1 LPPPGVPAAASAI
14 ERPPM
19 IRYILGRLGQS
30 IVLLFVVSLIGY
42 VLLQL
47 APGSPLAQFAFTPG
61 MGQDELQRIAEQMGL
76 DRPLF
81 LQYFDWLGHLLTGNW
96 GLSYR
101 DGRPVLAIIG
111 GHLLP
116 TLLLMGSAMVI
127 AVTFGIWLGI
137 ASAARRNSAFDY
149 LSTTL
154 AMIALSIP
162 TFWFGLVAIYI
173 FSVALGW
180 FPAGNM
186 YSVGDGSLLDI
197 LHHLAM
203 PVLVLALVDVAL
215 WSRYMRSATLEVIEQ
230 DFVRTARA
238 KGLADRIVIWRHAF
252 KNTLV
257 PLLTSVGI
265 IFGGLLSNT
274 FVVET
279 IFNIP
284 GLGRLAIDSIFAR
297 DYPVAMAIVLLFTAF
312 FVLINLVVD
321 ILYAVIDPRIR
332 SRVTAT

>member
-1 LPPPGVPAAASAI
+1 
-14 ERPPM
+14 M

-162 TFWFGLVAIYI
+162 TFWFGLVAIYV

-238 KGLADRIVIWRHAF
+238 KGLTDRAVLRRHVVRNA
-252 KNTLV
+252 LLPMI
-257 PLLTSVGI
+257 PL
-265 IFGGLLSNT
+265 GGLQLPVLLGGALVT
-274 FVVET
+274 ET
-279 IFNIP
+279 VFTWP
-284 GLGRLAIDSIFAR
+284 GMGRLFLDSLNYN
-297 DYPVAMAIVLLFTAF
+297 DYPVVMGLVMFSSLLVLAGS
-312 FVLINLVVD
+312 LVAD
-321 ILYAVIDPRIR
+321 IIAALVDPRIR
-332 SRVTAT
+332 LA

>member
-1 LPPPGVPAAASAI
+1 
-14 ERPPM
+14 M

-186 YSVGDGSLLDI
+186 YSVGDGWLLDI

-238 KGLADRIVIWRHAF
+238 KGLTDRAVLRRHVVRNA
-252 KNTLV
+252 LLPMI
-257 PLLTSVGI
+257 PL
-265 IFGGLLSNT
+265 GGLQLPVLLGGALVT
-274 FVVET
+274 ET
-279 IFNIP
+279 VFTWP
-284 GLGRLAIDSIFAR
+284 GMGRLFLDSLNYN
-297 DYPVAMAIVLLFTAF
+297 DYPVVMGLVMFSSLLVLAGS
-312 FVLINLVVD
+312 LVAD
-321 ILYAVIDPRIR
+321 IIAALVDPRIR
-332 SRVTAT
+332 LA

>member
-1 LPPPGVPAAASAI
+1 
-14 ERPPM
+14 
-19 IRYILGRLGQS
+19 
-30 IVLLFVVSLIGY
+30 
-42 VLLQL
+42 
-47 APGSPLAQFAFTPG
+47 
-61 MGQDELQRIAEQMGL
+61 
-76 DRPLF
+76 
-81 LQYFDWLGHLLTGNW
+81 
-96 GLSYR
+96 
-101 DGRPVLAIIG
+101 
-111 GHLLP
+111 
-116 TLLLMGSAMVI
+116 MGSAMVI

-162 TFWFGLVAIYI
+162 TFWFGLVAIYV

-238 KGLADRIVIWRHAF
+238 KGLTDRAVLRRHVVRNA
-252 KNTLV
+252 LLPMI
-257 PLLTSVGI
+257 PL
-265 IFGGLLSNT
+265 GGLQLPVLLGGALVT
-274 FVVET
+274 ET
-279 IFNIP
+279 VFTWP
-284 GLGRLAIDSIFAR
+284 GMGRLFLDSLNYN
-297 DYPVAMAIVLLFTAF
+297 DYPVVMGLVMFSSLLVLAGS
-312 FVLINLVVD
+312 LVAD
-321 ILYAVIDPRIR
+321 IIAALVDPRIR
-332 SRVTAT
+332 LA

>member
-1 LPPPGVPAAASAI
+1 
-14 ERPPM
+14 M

-162 TFWFGLVAIYI
+162 TFWFGLVAIYV

-238 KGLADRIVIWRHAF
+238 KGLTDRAVLRRHVVRNA
-252 KNTLV
+252 LLPMI
-257 PLLTSVGI
+257 PL
-265 IFGGLLSNT
+265 GGLQLPVLLGGALVT
-274 FVVET
+274 ET
-279 IFNIP
+279 VFTWP
-284 GLGRLAIDSIFAR
+284 GMGRLFLDSLNYN
-297 DYPVAMAIVLLFTAF
+297 DYPVVMGLVMFSSLLVLAGSLAAD
-312 FVLINLVVD
+312 IIAALV
-321 ILYAVIDPRIR
+321 DPRIR
-332 SRVTAT
+332 LA

>member
-1 LPPPGVPAAASAI
+1 
-14 ERPPM
+14 M

-186 YSVGDGSLLDI
+186 YSVGDGSVLDI

-238 KGLADRIVIWRHAF
+238 KGLTDRAVLRRHVVRNA
-252 KNTLV
+252 LLPMI
-257 PLLTSVGI
+257 PL
-265 IFGGLLSNT
+265 GGLQLPVLLGGALVT
-274 FVVET
+274 ET
-279 IFNIP
+279 VFTWP
-284 GLGRLAIDSIFAR
+284 GMGRLFLDSLNYN
-297 DYPVAMAIVLLFTAF
+297 DYPVVMGLVMFSSLLVLAGS
-312 FVLINLVVD
+312 LVAD
-321 ILYAVIDPRIR
+321 IIAALVDPRIR
-332 SRVTAT
+332 LA

>member
-1 LPPPGVPAAASAI
+1 
-14 ERPPM
+14 M
-19 IRYILGRLGQS
+19 IRYIFGRLGQS

-238 KGLADRIVIWRHAF
+238 KGLTDRAVLRRHVVRNA
-252 KNTLV
+252 LLPMI
-257 PLLTSVGI
+257 PL
-265 IFGGLLSNT
+265 GGLQLPVLLGGALVT
-274 FVVET
+274 ET
-279 IFNIP
+279 VFTWP
-284 GLGRLAIDSIFAR
+284 GMGRLFLDSLNYN
-297 DYPVAMAIVLLFTAF
+297 DYPVVMGLVMFSSLLVLAGS
-312 FVLINLVVD
+312 LVAD
-321 ILYAVIDPRIR
+321 IIAALVDPRIR
-332 SRVTAT
+332 LA